1 MIEIITKRNPPEEL
15 IKIADQDL
23 NNITTVEHI
32 IFDAFH
38 LEEGILG
45 GFKPSDKLIAIDLG
59 NCLTNTTFM
68 KQGMLHIP
76 GVWFNML
83 WALYHEI
90 AHAIQVEGKPELAD
104 LEKPTDEL
112 DNEAQDFAAESI
124 TEWAEENKPPT
135 IEEMGWAGEQ
145 LRFAVNMTYPQDMGQ
160 KLLSEIDAT
169 EAGGIGLLDTIVTCH
184 PKVSVK
190 DEYKSL
196 CELIDS
202 GEQGVIVNGQRYMD
216 AKGFFSID

>member
-1 MIEIITKRNPPEEL
+1 MIEITSKKEPPKEL
-15 IKIADQDL
+15 IRIVNQDL
-23 NNITTVEHI
+23 ADITTVERI

-38 LEEGILG
+38 LEEGTLG

-59 NCLTNTTFM
+59 HCLSNTTFM
-68 KQGMLHIP
+68 KQGMMHIP
-76 GVWFNML
+76 SVWFNML

-90 AHAIQVEGKPELAD
+90 AHAIQIEGKPELAD
-104 LEKPTDEL
+104 LEKPTAEL
-112 DNEAQDFAAESI
+112 ENEAQGFAAESV
-124 TEWAEENKPPT
+124 TEWAEKNKMPT
-135 IEEMGWAGEQ
+135 VEEMGWAGEQ
-145 LRFAVNMTYPQDMGQ
+145 LRFAVNMTYSQDMGQ

-169 EAGGIGLLDTIVTCH
+169 SAGGIGLLDIIVTYH

-190 DEYKSL
+190 NEYKNL